1 MHYMHMDWFVL
12 IRVEK
17 ENEAEIFKYL
27 WHGMIGLFN
36 RCFQIVCKI
45 TQLFGNEQ
53 IFEGKS

>member
-1 MHYMHMDWFVL
+1 MHMDWFVL

-17 ENEAEIFKYL
+17 ENESEIFKYL

-36 RCFQIVCKI
+36 RCFQIACKV

-53 IFEGKS
+53 IFEQEF

>member
-1 MHYMHMDWFVL
+1 VF

-36 RCFQIVCKI
+36 RCFQIACKI